1 MTSMVLRDSTLE
13 FLALSMN
20 APLPPILPSWVTYPS
35 VQIESCITSFPFTD
49 LSRSLSSRLTYLFR
63 RLKLLHFVYKM
74 IDVKI

>member
-13 FLALSMN
+13 FLPLSMN

-49 LSRSLSSRLTYLFR
+49 HLTPYQVGLHIYFVSLNFYILPIR
-63 RLKLLHFVYKM
+63 
-74 IDVKI
+74 